1 MPRSL
6 GGLLDNT
13 GVKPMSIKWL
23 LLVVVSFCVVGLV
36 ITLIILRMLRQRES
50 TSMYAAGKIV
60 NFQGKK
66 YRDWG
71 SFLLQT
77 YQVGMKIPLLS
88 TYILQVQKR
97 ISYRYASDEPAL
109 RRVTMTVVL
118 IIMGGY
124 GSVSTVL
131 FWLQPG
137 ITFILLATLCA
148 IVLNSLVLDMCL
160 SRMEKKLLVQML
172 DLFADVRHRYHQHG
186 MVEEALYEASEAGT
200 GEAAEQVRLIYEAL
214 TSPDPN
220 EALERYY
227 EVAPNRFLKGFAGVS
242 YMVMEFGD
250 KDKEQ
255 GSIYLKGIGNLTQE
269 IHLEILRR
277 DRLDYLLQGLN
288 VIALVPVLF
297 TGPIERWARVSF
309 PTMDDFYRSKLGFIT
324 KISIYIIIIVAYLLL
339 QRLQQY
345 DETRYRSGKK
355 QSRLD
360 RVLYK
365 HIFLRR
371 LAMLFAAKPGTTP
384 YNQTIRL
391 MRESSTEL
399 KYEWLA
405 IRRLLL
411 FASCLVL
418 TVGLILLLHQ
428 VERNHILHDPIRDD
442 RMFGAMSEADLKVA
456 REKTALDGKV
466 MAYVEM
472 KRAATYEDISN
483 ALLQLAPAQLDH
495 DAQTAT
501 IQRIIDKIESYNNQ
515 YMRWWEIVLTLLI
528 GIGGYNLPIWLML
541 FQRKMRRLD
550 MRHEIYQFQTVIS
563 ILREMDR
570 MSVEEIVEWLNRFAV
585 IFKRP
590 LQKCLLHFE
599 HGPEQAL
606 EQLKEEVGLPEFQRL
621 IDKLQLALGKISIR
635 EAFDDLESMMAFY
648 FEQRKQEYSKII
660 DIKAGWGRTI
670 GFTPMYALIFMYLVI
685 PLVGMS
691 FVQMSMYYEQIQKL

>member
-1 MPRSL
+1 
-6 GGLLDNT
+6 
-13 GVKPMSIKWL
+13 MSIKWL
-23 LLVVVSFCVVGLV
+23 LLLVLGICAVGLV
-36 ITLIILRMLRQRES
+36 ITLIILQVLRRNEALPLHS
-50 TSMYAAGKIV
+50 AV
-60 NFQGKK
+60 NVIRIQGRK
-66 YRDWG
+66 YRG
-71 SFLLQT
+71 L
-77 YQVGMKIPLLS
+77 GPLLLKAYQFGIKVPVIS

-97 ISYRYASDEPAL
+97 ISYRYARDEPTL
-109 RRVTMTVVL
+109 RRLTMSIVL
-118 IIMGGY
+118 IILCGY
-124 GSVSTVL
+124 GSVSIVL

-137 ITFILLATLCA
+137 LAFVILSILCGV
-148 IVLNSLVLDMCL
+148 VLNSLVLDMCL

-186 MVEEALYEASEAGT
+186 MVEEALYEAAEGGT

-227 EVAPNRFLKGFAGVS
+227 EIAPNRFLKGFAGIS

-255 GSIYLKGIGNLTQE
+255 GSIYLQGLGHLTQE

-277 DRLDYLLQGLN
+277 DRLDYMLQGLN
-288 VIALVPVLF
+288 VIALAPVLF
-297 TGPIERWARVSF
+297 TGPIEQWARLSF
-309 PTMDDFYRSKLGFIT
+309 PTMDDFYRSKLGFVT
-324 KISIYIIIIVAYLLL
+324 KISIYVIIIVAYLLL

-345 DETRYRSGKK
+345 DETRYRSGHKH
-355 QSRLD
+355 SRLD
-360 RVLYK
+360 RFLYK
-365 HIFLRR
+365 QLFLRR
-371 LAMLFAAKPGTTP
+371 LAMLFAPKPGTAP

-405 IRRLLL
+405 IRRLML
-411 FASCLVL
+411 FVSSLVL
-418 TVGLILLLHQ
+418 SIGFVLLLHQ

-456 REKTALDGKV
+456 EDKTKLDRLVMEYVKMQREV
-466 MAYVEM
+466 S
-472 KRAATYEDISN
+472 YEDIST
-483 ALLQLAPAQLDH
+483 AMLQLAPHAMNH
-495 DAQTAT
+495 EAQTEAVT
-501 IQRIIDKIESYNNQ
+501 RVMAKLESYNNQ
-515 YMRWWEIVLTLLI
+515 YMQWYEVVLAIIIALC
-528 GIGGYNLPIWLML
+528 GYHLPIWLML
-541 FQRKMRRLD
+541 FQRKMRSMD

-599 HGPEQAL
+599 HGPEDAL

-621 IDKLQLALGKISIR
+621 IDKLQLSLGKISIR

-648 FEQRKQEYSKII
+648 FEQRKQEYSKMI

-670 GFTPMYALIFMYLVI
+670 GFAPMYALIFLYLVI

-691 FVQMSMYYEQIQKL
+691 FVQMNMYYEQIQKL

>member
-1 MPRSL
+1 
-6 GGLLDNT
+6 
-13 GVKPMSIKWL
+13 
-23 LLVVVSFCVVGLV
+23 
-36 ITLIILRMLRQRES
+36 
-50 TSMYAAGKIV
+50 
-60 NFQGKK
+60 
-66 YRDWG
+66 
-71 SFLLQT
+71 
-77 YQVGMKIPLLS
+77 
-88 TYILQVQKR
+88 
-97 ISYRYASDEPAL
+97 
-109 RRVTMTVVL
+109 
-118 IIMGGY
+118 
-124 GSVSTVL
+124 
-131 FWLQPG
+131 
-137 ITFILLATLCA
+137 
-148 IVLNSLVLDMCL
+148 
-160 SRMEKKLLVQML
+160 ML

-200 GEAAEQVRLIYEAL
+200 GEGAEQVRLIYEAL

-472 KRAATYEDISN
+472 KRV
-483 ALLQLAPAQLDH
+483 PH
-495 DAQTAT
+495 M
-501 IQRIIDKIESYNNQ
+501 KIFP
-515 YMRWWEIVLTLLI
+515 MRCCNLHQPSLI
-528 GIGGYNLPIWLML
+528 MML
-541 FQRKMRRLD
+541 RQQ
-550 MRHEIYQFQTVIS
+550 QFS
-563 ILREMDR
+563 
-570 MSVEEIVEWLNRFAV
+570 
-585 IFKRP
+585 
-590 LQKCLLHFE
+590 
-599 HGPEQAL
+599 
-606 EQLKEEVGLPEFQRL
+606 GL
-621 IDKLQLALGKISIR
+621 
-635 EAFDDLESMMAFY
+635 
-648 FEQRKQEYSKII
+648 
-660 DIKAGWGRTI
+660 
-670 GFTPMYALIFMYLVI
+670 
-685 PLVGMS
+685 
-691 FVQMSMYYEQIQKL
+691 